1 MVNVFLTLEALTKKK
16 MKLAISISLIIM
28 HIATLCYFLSLDYS
42 YLNEHKA
49 MRIIF
54 FVCPAFILPSLNNE
68 FRSENDDKWQLLT
81 YSIHNL
87 FSLLIG
93 SVYFLYYTGVIWWT
107 TKYSIFIGSVIFFV
121 IFISIYYNLLR
132 YGFLK
137 RRK

>member
-1 MVNVFLTLEALTKKK
+1 
-16 MKLAISISLIIM
+16 MKLLISVSLIIM
-28 HIATLCYFLSLDYS
+28 HIAALCYFLSLDYS
-42 YLNEHKA
+42 YLNEHKT

-54 FVCPAFILPSLNNE
+54 FICPAFILPSLNNE
-68 FRSENDDKWQLLT
+68 LRHENDSKWQLLL

-107 TKYSIFIGSVIFFV
+107 TKYSILIGCVIFFV

-137 RRK
+137 RKG

>member
-1 MVNVFLTLEALTKKK
+1 MANVFQTLRRINQK
-16 MKLAISISLIIM
+16 MKLIISILLIVT
-28 HIATLCYFLSLDYS
+28 HIAALCYFLSLDYG
-42 YLNEHKA
+42 YLSEHKA
-49 MRIIF
+49 MRVIF
-54 FVCPAFILPSLNNE
+54 FICPAFILPSLNNE
-68 FRSENDDKWQLLT
+68 LRSEFDDKWQLLT

>member
-1 MVNVFLTLEALTKKK
+1 MMKK
-16 MKLAISISLIIM
+16 MKLIASISLIIA
-28 HIATLCYFLSLDYS
+28 HIATLCYFLSLDYG

-49 MRIIF
+49 MRVIF
-54 FVCPAFILPSLNNE
+54 FICPAFILPSLNNE
-68 FRSENDDKWQLLT
+68 LRSEYDDKWQLLT
-81 YSIHNL
+81 YSTHNL